1 MTPQDHYKV
10 IGIMH
15 LIYGGFNALIMLIV
29 GLFFIPAAALGA
41 SDPSA
46 PAGLAALFGIM
57 GVVIVVLG
65 SILGLPSILA
75 GYAMLKH
82 KSWAKVMGIIAACIE
97 AISFPFGTALCVYTF
112 WFLFGQNEGYH
123 RQGGQ
128 MGGPQAWN
136 AAPPLRDANSTY
148 DWEAQ
153 RNAQANR
160 QRDYVPPP
168 QPPDWRGQ

>member
-1 MTPQDHYKV
+1 MTPQDHNKV

-15 LIYGGFNALIMLIV
+15 LIYGGFNALIMVIV
-29 GLFFIPAAALGA
+29 GLIFIPMMALGA
-41 SDPSA
+41 ADPNA
-46 PAGLAALFGIM
+46 PPGLAAFFGAFGLIM
-57 GVVIVVLG
+57 LMLGVV
-65 SILGLPSILA
+65 LGLPSVLA

-82 KSWAKVMGIIAACIE
+82 KSWAKVMGIIAACVE
-97 AISFPFGTALCVYTF
+97 ALSFPFGTALCVYTF
-112 WFLFGQNEGYH
+112 WFLFGQNEGFH
-123 RQGGQ
+123 RQVGQ

-153 RNAQANR
+153 RNAQAHR

>member
-1 MTPQDHYKV
+1 MTPQDHNKV

-15 LIYGGFNALIMLIV
+15 LIYGGFSALMLVIFVPFFWLIAGAGAADPNAPPAVAAIFGFFGFLMLVLALI
-29 GLFFIPAAALGA
+29 F
-41 SDPSA
+41 
-46 PAGLAALFGIM
+46 
-57 GVVIVVLG
+57 
-65 SILGLPSILA
+65 GLPPILA
-75 GYAMLKH
+75 GYGMLKG
-82 KSWAKVMGIIAACIE
+82 KSWARIWGIIAAVIE
-97 AISFPFGTALCVYTF
+97 AINFPFGTALCVYTF
-112 WFLFGQNEGYH
+112 WFLFGQQNEGYQQ
-123 RQGGQ
+123 RGGQ
-128 MGGPQAWN
+128 MAGQGWQ